1 MIKQYSSFFHS
12 PIGTITVL
20 ADEHAVQVVSFSEKE
35 ALGLAENE
43 PSAAAADQLRRYFE
57 GSLQEFNF
65 PMQQKG
71 TDFQQNVWKS
81 LLEIPYGSTTS
92 YAKFSEQMNN
102 ILAIRAIAAA
112 NGKNNIAIVVP
123 CHRVI
128 GSSGKLPA
136 GTNDLKILN
145 MNAYLDIAL
154 RSLAVYV
161 FMLVA
166 IRLTGKKELSQLNTT
181 DVVLILLISNAVQNA
196 MVGSDSSLL
205 GGLCA
210 AAVLFLL
217 NFFLKKV
224 MFKNRKLRDLIL
236 QKPQI
241 LIHDGKLDFDQLSRL
256 DITNEELQEA
266 IREHGVDRYRDVK
279 LAILEADGNISVIS
293 GDGNLKHTQYK
304 RKKKRKALGG
314 LN

>member
-20 ADEHAVQVVSFSEKE
+20 ADEHAVQVISFSEKE

-43 PSAAAADQLRRYFE
+43 PSAAAADQLRGYFE

-128 GSSGKLPA
+128 GSSGKLVGYA
-136 GTNDLKILN
+136 G
-145 MNAYLDIAL
+145 
-154 RSLAVYV
+154 
-161 FMLVA
+161 
-166 IRLTGKKELSQLNTT
+166 ELW
-181 DVVLILLISNAVQNA
+181 
-196 MVGSDSSLL
+196 
-205 GGLCA
+205 
-210 AAVLFLL
+210 
-217 NFFLKKV
+217 
-224 MFKNRKLRDLIL
+224 
-236 QKPQI
+236 
-241 LIHDGKLDFDQLSRL
+241 
-256 DITNEELQEA
+256 
-266 IREHGVDRYRDVK
+266 
-279 LAILEADGNISVIS
+279 
-293 GDGNLKHTQYK
+293 
-304 RKKKRKALGG
+304 RKKWLLDHEREISQQGQMTLKF
-314 LN
+314 